1 MSSWEGIAYGFSVAL
16 TLNNLVACF
25 LGVVVG
31 TLVGVLPGLGPVG
44 AMALLLPLTFGRD
57 PTTALIMLAGIY
69 YGTMYGGSTTSI
81 LLNVPGEA
89 TSVVTCIDG
98 YQMARKGRAGAALAV
113 AAVGSFLAGTFGNA
127 ALMFF
132 APILA
137 DQAIKFGPPEYFAI
151 MFVGLLLLSRI
162 GEESITRSFI
172 MVGAGLALGT
182 VGMDIPSGTTRFT
195 FGNLG
200 LSKGI
205 GLIPVAMGLFGVS
218 EVLTIAEKITIVP
231 SVIKVR
237 LRELFPT
244 GEEWRRAFPAM
255 LRGSGVGFGVGLIP
269 GPATIL
275 STFYSY
281 VLEKRISKHPEEFG
295 KGAIEGVAGPE
306 SANNAASVGV
316 MVPLLALGIPFGAAA
331 AMLLGGLMIH
341 DVQPGPL
348 LISRNPEIFWGVIAS
363 MYIGNVMLLVLNLPM
378 VGVFTSILR
387 MPQHFLMAL
396 ILVFCV
402 VGAFSVDNSVLDIW
416 VLIATGIF
424 GYFLRKVGFN
434 MAPLILGLV
443 LGPMMEE
450 KLVSS
455 LMMTRGDILELVC
468 RPLTA
473 GIFIAGIIALT
484 LPALIGHMKKR
495 KILREALRETSG
507 LQR

>member
-1 MSSWEGIAYGFSVAL
+1 MSSWEGISYGFSVAL
-16 TLNNLVACF
+16 TLNNLVGCF

-44 AMALLLPLTFGRD
+44 AMALLLPLTFGQN
-57 PTTALIMLAGIY
+57 PTTAIIMLAGIY

-98 YQMARKGRAGAALAV
+98 YQMARKGRAGAALTV
-113 AAVGSFLAGTFGNA
+113 AAVGSFLAGTFGNVV
-127 ALMFF
+127 LMFF
-132 APILA
+132 APVLA

-172 MVGAGLALGT
+172 MVGIGLALGT
-182 VGMDIPSGTTRFT
+182 VGMDIASGTTRFT
-195 FGNLG
+195 FGYLG
-200 LSKGI
+200 LAKGI
-205 GLIPVAMGLFGVS
+205 GMIPVAMGLYGVS
-218 EVLTIAEKITIVP
+218 EVLTIAEQITVIP
-231 SVIKVR
+231 SIIKVR

-255 LRGSGVGFGVGLIP
+255 LRGSGVGFAVGLIP

-281 VLEKRISKHPEEFG
+281 VLEKRISKYPEEFG
-295 KGAIEGVAGPE
+295 KGAVEGVAGPE
-306 SANNAASVGV
+306 SANNAASVAV

-331 AMLLGGLMIH
+331 AVLLGGLMIH

-378 VGVFTSILR
+378 VGVFSSILR
-387 MPQHFLMAL
+387 IPQHFLMAL
-396 ILVFCV
+396 ILIFCV

-416 VLIATGIF
+416 ILIATGIL
-424 GYFLRKVGFN
+424 GYFLRKVGYN

-443 LGPMMEE
+443 LGPMIEE

-455 LMMTRGDILELVC
+455 LMMTRGDVLELLV
-468 RPLTA
+468 RPLTVA
-473 GIFIAGIIALT
+473 IFLLGIIVLV
-484 LPALIGHMKKR
+484 LPGLIGRMKKK
-495 KILREALRETSG
+495 KIPPEGTSK
-507 LQR
+507 LNRI